1 MRNTILAAALS
12 LVMGAALTPAYSA
25 EPQQG
30 KHTAEDIK
38 KAKPSGT
45 VELQAEQLR
54 LIIGGARG
62 KGVLTYQ
69 GKKYPFTMKGV
80 SAGGVGASKVSATG
94 NVYFMNSAEDFPGT
108 FTAVT
113 MGAAAGKGKGASQFE
128 NSKGVLVILRSKSEG
143 VALTLGLAAVEVEFA
158 K

>member
-1 MRNTILAAALS
+1 MRKTILAAALS
-12 LVMGAALTPAYSA
+12 LVVGAAFTPAFSA

-30 KHTAEDIK
+30 THTAEDIK

-45 VELQAEQLR
+45 VEVQAEQLR
-54 LIIGGARG
+54 LIIGGTRG
-62 KGVLTYQ
+62 KGTLTYQ

-80 SAGGVGASKVSATG
+80 SAGGVGVSKVNAAG
-94 NVYFMNSAEDFPGT
+94 NVYFLNNPEDFAGT

-113 MGAAAGKGKGASQFE
+113 AGVTVGKGKGASQFE
-128 NSKGVLVILRSKSEG
+128 NDKGVLVILRSKSEG
-143 VALTLGLAAVEVEFA
+143 VALTLGLAAVDVELA